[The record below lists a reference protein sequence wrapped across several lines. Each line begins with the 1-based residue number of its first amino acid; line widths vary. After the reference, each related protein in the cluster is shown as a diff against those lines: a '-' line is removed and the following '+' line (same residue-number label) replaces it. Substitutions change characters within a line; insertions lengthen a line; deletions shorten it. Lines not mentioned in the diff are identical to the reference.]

1 MKKWF
6 ISALVC
12 FLFFPAAADDG
23 LYPEWINRPSRG
35 CMMDEICVI
44 GSGET
49 LNKAKADAQNEM
61 LKFFENHI
69 ESSYSS
75 AVSSDNDDVYET
87 ASESVVSVTKG
98 IISGSLVK
106 RTYFDAESNTYYA
119 QVSMN
124 KEEAKDNLRTEM
136 LSLDRKMETLL
147 NDGKASS
154 FAGLKELYA
163 RRDEL
168 NRRYAFLNKGVPLK
182 ERVTYDQVFAKKKLD
197 TKDKFVGVNIVGPEG
212 KRISASLKKMLT
224 ENGLKVSSSAYNYE
238 LKGELTVER
247 EHMNVKGFIKN
258 FYTFN
263 LEAVDLAGDLV
274 GSIYVTTSETGRD
287 EKQALNKALSRIIEE
302 IKDNF
307 DDLGI

>member
-1 MKKWF
+1 
-6 ISALVC
+6 
-12 FLFFPAAADDG
+12 
-23 LYPEWINRPSRG
+23 
-35 CMMDEICVI
+35 MDEICVI

-61 LKFFENHI
+61 LKIFENHI
-69 ESSYSS
+69 ESSYNST
-75 AVSSDNDDVYET
+75 VTSDNDEVYET
-87 ASESVVSVTKG
+87 VSESVVSTTKG
-98 IISGSLVK
+98 IISGSMVK
-106 RTYFDAESNTYYA
+106 RTYFDAASNTYYA

-136 LSLDRKMETLL
+136 LSLDGKMEILL
-147 NDGKASS
+147 NDGKSSS
-154 FAGLKELYA
+154 FSLLKELYA

-168 NRRYAFLNKGVPLK
+168 NKRYAFLNKGVPLK
-182 ERVTYDQVFAKKKLD
+182 ERVTYEQVFAKKKVD
-197 TKDKFVGVNIVGPEG
+197 AVDKFVGVSVSGPEG
-212 KRISASLKKMLT
+212 KRISALLKKMLT

-238 LKGELTVER
+238 LKGELTVES

-274 GSIYVTTSETGRD
+274 GSIHVTTSETGRD
-287 EKQALNKALSRIIEE
+287 EKQALNKAISSIIEG
-302 IKDNF
+302 IKNNF

>member
-1 MKKWF
+1 MRKWF
-6 ISALVC
+6 LSLLVC
-12 FLFFPAAADDG
+12 FLFFPAAADENS
-23 LYPEWINRPSRG
+23 YPEWISRPSRG
-35 CMMDEICVI
+35 CMMDELCVI

-49 LNKAKADAQNEM
+49 LNQAKADAQNEL
-61 LKFFENHI
+61 LKFSENHI

-75 AVSSDNDDVYET
+75 TVTSDNDDVYET

-98 IISGSLVK
+98 IISGSIVK
-106 RTYFDAESNTYYA
+106 RTYFDAGSNTYYA

-124 KEEAKDNLRTEM
+124 KEEAKDNLRSEM

-154 FAGLKELYA
+154 FAALKEIYA

-182 ERVTYDQVFAKKKLD
+182 ERVTYDQVFAKKKVD
-197 TKDKFVGVNIVGPEG
+197 ATDKFVGVSISGPEG

-238 LKGELTVER
+238 LRGELTVEK
-247 EHMNVKGFIKN
+247 EHMSVKGFIKN
-258 FYTFN
+258 FYTFD
-263 LEAVDLAGDLV
+263 LEAVDIAGDLV

-302 IKDNF
+302 IKNNF